1 MKKFFRITMAGMIA
15 LMGANLACLAQE
27 VGEIHEV
34 EVVGEG
40 TDAES
45 ALQAAFVKA
54 LQTTIGVV
62 VHSQTT
68 VKNYELTEDLLR
80 VLTNGCIESYQELLS
95 QSQNGVTRVAIRARV
110 RRGIVADFL
119 GVQRVKRQVDLND
132 EWARLSTAARGRD
145 QAVQMLRSLVLGISP
160 KLYKVTLIDLQ
171 NGKEVGADAKPLPV
185 LEQSRDSTVL
195 ATWAALITPDLEF
208 WDNEASPM
216 IAKCLQALSE
226 RCGDLYIRMESE
238 RPEAAFYE
246 GPPAG
251 FDGQFT
257 VAPLRRWQKIPRYG
271 SLPWENA
278 TPVPEVQSAPH
289 RIALQKNSKDSTGTA
304 LSIYHLGTE
313 AFRTL
318 LAETSRLD
326 NEPLFL
332 RAKLQ
337 LDTGVEA
344 VKLIGQR
351 SPILAPMA
359 IPWTGAADA
368 RYFGPLFPV
377 GWMAGG
383 WSTKSAWPKWEGVVL
398 PTSNVPGFD
407 AFLVADGMVQRADG
421 AYMDALEKLMR
432 VQRGQRY
439 KDAPAR
445 FEFDT
450 GIVVPITFR
459 LRIDD
464 LRKVKGLTVDIVPSQ
479 QELQVELAKITKR
492 ETKVCSAKK

>member
-1 MKKFFRITMAGMIA
+1 
-15 LMGANLACLAQE
+15 
-27 VGEIHEV
+27 
-34 EVVGEG
+34 
-40 TDAES
+40 
-45 ALQAAFVKA
+45 
-54 LQTTIGVV
+54 
-62 VHSQTT
+62 
-68 VKNYELTEDLLR
+68 
-80 VLTNGCIESYQELLS
+80 
-95 QSQNGVTRVAIRARV
+95 
-110 RRGIVADFL
+110 
-119 GVQRVKRQVDLND
+119 
-132 EWARLSTAARGRD
+132 
-145 QAVQMLRSLVLGISP
+145 
-160 KLYKVTLIDLQ
+160 
-171 NGKEVGADAKPLPV
+171 
-185 LEQSRDSTVL
+185 
-195 ATWAALITPDLEF
+195 
-208 WDNEASPM
+208 M